1 MKKKG
6 ISITLLILGI
16 LTAVVPQAIF
26 PVDPVMPDMVMV
38 CHYTAQA
45 LIVTG
50 LLTAVYAFLSL
61 IDHDAAPQWDL
72 AAALAGAGSFL
83 IILLIGFC
91 THSDA
96 KCRIGT
102 QPAEIILNAAVI
114 IIGIYGFIALGKD
127 QKKQ

>member
-1 MKKKG
+1 MKKG
-6 ISITLLILGI
+6 ISIALLILGI

-50 LLTAVYAFLSL
+50 LLTAVFGFLSL
-61 IDHDAAPQWDL
+61 INQEAAAQWDL
-72 AAALAGAGSFL
+72 AAALAGAGSIL

-91 THSDA
+91 KHSDA
-96 KCRIGT
+96 KCRVGT
-102 QPAEIILNAAVI
+102 QPAEIILNAVVI
-114 IIGIYGFIALGKD
+114 IIGIYGFIALQKD
-127 QKKQ
+127 KKKG